1 MYMLDNVKEYSLNFL
16 QTADKW
22 KMFYILLSIV
32 IFTSLAFYVF
42 KIYIE
47 PKYNNVYLQNK
58 ENHSL
63 NPTDNTLIDV
73 YLISVDWC
81 PHCKSLLGKDGVWK
95 EITQKFESEG
105 FNNYR
110 INFYNIDG
118 DNKSEILS
126 FEDKYLK
133 KEKIE
138 SYPSIYLIK
147 NNQVI
152 EFDANP
158 DVDKFTNFLKSVLV

>member
-1 MYMLDNVKEYSLNFL
+1 MLDTVKEYSLNFL

-22 KMFYILLSIV
+22 KMFYILLSMV

-42 KIYIE
+42 KTYIE

-58 ENHSL
+58 ENHSK
-63 NPTDNTLIDV
+63 NPTDNTAIDV

-95 EITQKFESEG
+95 EITKKFESKG

-110 INFYNIDG
+110 INFHNIDG
-118 DNKSEILS
+118 YNKNEILS

-158 DVDKFTNFLKSVLV
+158 DVDKFTNFLNVSFS